1 MFTGALAASY
11 YGTPRTTID
20 IDIVVKVAPENIHTH
35 LIVPLTKA
43 GLQINKQ
50 KINDTLQSGFRIITL
65 EDKKTLFTLDII
77 LSEKKLEKKA
87 GEILGLPTFFQT
99 PEELILSKLRM
110 IKVTVPPERVLK
122 DKDDIRAILKN
133 IKVNVKAIEKR
144 ARREST
150 LNIFKELTRER
161 ENS

>member
-35 LIVPLTKA
+35 LIAPLTKA

-133 IKVNVKAIEKR
+133 IKVNMKAIEKR
-144 ARREST
+144 AQREST
-150 LNIFKELTRER
+150 LIIFKELTRER
-161 ENS
+161 ENT

>member
-11 YGTPRTTID
+11 YGTPRTTMD
-20 IDIVVKVAPENIHTH
+20 IDIIVKVAPENIHTH
-35 LIVPLTKA
+35 LIAPLTKA

-110 IKVTVPPERVLK
+110 IKVTVPPERALK

-133 IKVNVKAIEKR
+133 IKVNIKTIEKR
-144 ARREST
+144 AQREST
-150 LNIFKELTRER
+150 LIIFKELTRER